1 MITWILP
8 HDKFSRAMR
17 VVCFCVADGSL
28 LVGFKSEWASVKEH
42 RLYVGSVG
50 KEWTT
55 SGGELVNYNPM
66 WIKTVSLSGQVAHID
81 WEVQYKTLRQA
92 VGVEFPGK
100 LLSDCRRSFIF
111 IAELK
116 VCLINEK
123 RV

>member
-1 MITWILP
+1 MLP
-8 HDKFSRAMR
+8 HDKLRRAVR
-17 VVCFCVADGSL
+17 AVLLWESKVADGCLSI
-28 LVGFKSEWASVKEH
+28 GFKSEWASVKEH

-66 WIKTVSLSGQVAHID
+66 WIKTVSLSGQVSHID

-100 LLSDCRRSFIF
+100 RLVYCNVALHLL
-111 IAELK
+111 L
-116 VCLINEK
+116 
-123 RV
+123 

>member
-1 MITWILP
+1 
-8 HDKFSRAMR
+8 MR
-17 VVCFCVADGSL
+17 VADGSL

-55 SGGELVNYNPM
+55 SGGELLNYNPM
-66 WIKTVSLSGQVAHID
+66 WIKTVSLSGQVTHID

-100 LLSDCRRSFIF
+100 QLSDCRRALIF
-111 IAELK
+111 IAVGMFDEWK
-116 VCLINEK
+116 TGLIPSNIVLNLEK
-123 RV
+123 SLFEAYYLG

>member
-1 MITWILP
+1 
-8 HDKFSRAMR
+8 MR
-17 VVCFCVADGSL
+17 VADESL

-55 SGGELVNYNPM
+55 SGGELLNYNPM

-100 LLSDCRRSFIF
+100 QLSDCLPTFIF
-111 IAELK
+111 IAVGMFDEWKTIMISSNIVLYLK
-116 VCLINEK
+116 KSLFEAYYLG
-123 RV
+123 